1 MSSDQIIQVENNNF
15 ETNNEDENRQ
25 FKTKSYV
32 RRAQNNYRKKRLAN
46 DPEFKERT
54 IELSKNYRDKNI
66 ERIKQYQRDYM
77 KAYRIRK
84 KNEKNNDTD
93 TNEISN
99 NNTTAIDTVMPNI
112 TKLEIS

>member
-1 MSSDQIIQVENNNF
+1 MENMENIV
-15 ETNNEDENRQ
+15 NNEDENRQ

-32 RRAQNNYRKKRLAN
+32 RRAQSNYRKKRLAN

-66 ERIKQYQRDYM
+66 EKIKQYQRDYM

-84 KNEKNNDTD
+84 KNEKNNNTD
-93 TNEISN
+93 TNDITN
-99 NNTTAIDTVMPNI
+99 NNTTSIDALTNNV
-112 TKLEIS
+112 TKLEVN

>member
-1 MSSDQIIQVENNNF
+1 MENMENIV
-15 ETNNEDENRQ
+15 NNEDENRQ

-32 RRAQNNYRKKRLAN
+32 RRAQSNYRKKRLAN

-66 ERIKQYQRDYM
+66 EKIKQYQRDYM

-84 KNEKNNDTD
+84 KNEKNNNTD
-93 TNEISN
+93 NVIDN
-99 NNTTAIDTVMPNI
+99 DKTTSQTIDTLTNNV
-112 TKLEIS
+112 TKLEVN